1 MSLAVFLSKY
11 CLLAHSCLN
20 LLVHIGISKT
30 EKQTVGKGF
39 PHPTHF
45 SDDSLIVV
53 SVIETFYMLN
63 LLFVGGIAIGRKMS
77 DIRIHIIII
86 VGIVLKCINLIHQ
99 SASESLSEIDIRLM
113 RIKRTIRI
121 RSIQKPFSLLLIRY
135 NIDDAS

>member
-1 MSLAVFLSKY
+1 M
-11 CLLAHSCLN
+11 
-20 LLVHIGISKT
+20 
-30 EKQTVGKGF
+30 
-39 PHPTHF
+39 
-45 SDDSLIVV
+45 V